1 MDFSDNDME
10 NSPSK
15 TPTKTRTTTAVP
27 LKSSIKVHILVPSKI
42 SNNFVYRALKVPY
55 YLFKSK
61 GKKVVSVI
69 NSQSHQIET

>member
-55 YLFKSK
+55 YLFKRK

-69 NSQSHQIET
+69 NF

>member
-27 LKSSIKVHILVPSKI
+27 LKSSIKVLHILVPSKI
-42 SNNFVYRALKVPY
+42 SNNFVYRALTVLY
-55 YLFKSK
+55 YLFKRVMVK
-61 GKKVVSVI
+61 
-69 NSQSHQIET
+69 

>member
-27 LKSSIKVHILVPSKI
+27 LKSSIKVHKLVPSKI

-55 YLFKSK
+55 YLFKRK

-69 NSQSHQIET
+69 NF

>member
-15 TPTKTRTTTAVP
+15 TPTKTRTPTAVP

-42 SNNFVYRALKVPY
+42 SNNFVYRALIVLY
-55 YLFKSK
+55 YLFKRK

-69 NSQSHQIET
+69 NF